1 MEGKKNIVHPY
12 KVRGLDHGAYE
23 SPVPFVFLVAG
34 QKLAFP
40 SAEGEKFN
48 KAQLQLHLLMVMD
61 ILWFPWPL
69 RFWVSPLIWA
79 PLLAL
84 FPFLLSCFFPPRG
97 LRDKLIWL
105 QSFRNASFHLITWCL
120 PYEYLRNAKNLQFPF
135 NAHFCQSYSTA
146 SKWKPRYLP

>member
-61 ILWFPWPL
+61 ILWLPWPL
-69 RFWVSPLIWA
+69 RYWVSPLIWA

-84 FPFLLSCFFPPRG
+84 FPFLSSCFFPGTPR
-97 LRDKLIWL
+97 
-105 QSFRNASFHLITWCL
+105 QAHLAAELSECEF
-120 PYEYLRNAKNLQFPF
+120 PSYYLMFAL
-135 NAHFCQSYSTA
+135 
-146 SKWKPRYLP
+146 